1 MFQDAFA
8 HEMNRQVAYPVK
20 TINWG
25 YWSHKQQDDFEET
38 HEQYEAYLQ
47 KKGIYSLNVEE
58 GMESLERI
66 LAHESE
72 QVVVTKAS
80 NEILK
85 NLGVSVVEN
94 TLIAS
99 LPDRS
104 SMLNSLLAEADKF

>member
-1 MFQDAFA
+1 MA
-8 HEMNRQVAYPVK
+8 N
-20 TINWG
+20 
-25 YWSHKQQDDFEET
+25 
-38 HEQYEAYLQ
+38 EQYEAYLE
-47 KKGIYSLNVEE
+47 KKGIYSLTAEE

-80 NEILK
+80 DEIMK
-85 NLGVSVVEN
+85 NLGVSMSKN

-104 SMLNSLLAEADKF
+104 SMLNHLLAKTDKF